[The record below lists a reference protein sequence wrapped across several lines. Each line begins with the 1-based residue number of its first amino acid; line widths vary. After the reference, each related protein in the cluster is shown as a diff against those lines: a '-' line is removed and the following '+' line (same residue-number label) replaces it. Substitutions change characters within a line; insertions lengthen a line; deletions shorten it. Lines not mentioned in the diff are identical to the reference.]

1 MTLFLEYYHRSLHKW
16 GEELCGDRVEVAHT
30 PHGLIAVVADGLGSG
45 VQASILSTLT
55 AKIAISMLANGA
67 DTEEVIS
74 TIALTLPVCRRREL
88 AYSTI
93 NVVRL
98 SPQGECYL
106 AEFDCPETLVLSGNK
121 LRHDIVRAARTIGG
135 KRVKESFF
143 RVVPGDMVFLISDGV
158 VHAGVGTSLNM
169 GWQWAN
175 VAAFVAKSAQQGN
188 SLRAI
193 VSALYHTCQH
203 LYVGRPGDDTTIL
216 GIRARQP
223 EPVCV
228 LTGPPKDPAQDREV
242 VSRFVAAR
250 GRKAICG
257 GSTAQLVAREL
268 GTRLATELTTMDDS
282 IPPTAEM
289 EGIDLVT
296 EGMLTLSAALT
307 IIRTFAASQDDLEDS
322 ALLKRKDGASRL
334 ANLFLTQATHIH
346 FMVGGAINAAH
357 LDYTLSRV
365 SARRQ
370 IISDLMHYLRQLG
383 KEVTAEHF

>member
-1 MTLFLEYYHRSLHKW
+1 MTLFFEYYHRSLHKW
-16 GEELCGDRVEVAHT
+16 GEELCGDHVEVAHT

-55 AKIAISMLANGA
+55 AKIAVSMLANGA
-67 DTEEVIS
+67 DTDEVIS

-93 NVVRL
+93 NVLRL

-106 AEFDCPETLVLSGNK
+106 AEFDCPETLIFSGHK
-121 LRHDIVRAARTIGG
+121 LREIARSERIIGG

-143 RVVPGDMVFLISDGV
+143 SVAPGDMIFLISDGV
-158 VHAGVGTSLNM
+158 IHAGVGASLNM

-175 VAAFVAKSAQQGN
+175 VAAFVAKSAKQSN

-193 VSALYHTCQH
+193 VSALYHTCKH

-216 GIRARQP
+216 GIRAREP
-223 EPVCV
+223 EPVYV

-242 VSRFVAAR
+242 VSRFVAAQ
-250 GRKAICG
+250 GRKVICG

-282 IPPTAEM
+282 IPPTADM

-334 ANLFLTQATHIH
+334 ANLLLTQATHIY
-346 FMVGGAINAAH
+346 FLVGGAVNTAH
-357 LDYTLSRV
+357 LDYTSSQV

-370 IISDLMHYLRQLG
+370 LISDLTHYLRQLG
-383 KEVTAEHF
+383 KEVVVEYF

>member
-1 MTLFLEYYHRSLHKW
+1 VTLFFEYYHRSLHKW
-16 GEELCGDRVEVAHT
+16 GEELCGDNVQVAHT
-30 PHGLIAVVADGLGSG
+30 PHGLIAVLADGLGSG

-55 AKIAISMLANGA
+55 AKIAVSMLANGA

-93 NVVRL
+93 NVLRL
-98 SPQGECYL
+98 SPTGECYL
-106 AEFDCPETLVLSGNK
+106 AEFDCPETLLFRGSK
-121 LRHDIVRAARTIGG
+121 LRDIVRSERIIGG
-135 KRVKESFF
+135 KRVKESHFS
-143 RVVPGDMVFLISDGV
+143 VAPGDMVFLISDGV
-158 VHAGVGTSLNM
+158 IHAGVGSSLNM

-175 VAAFVAKSAQQGN
+175 VAAFIAKSVQQKS

-203 LYVGRPGDDTTIL
+203 LYAGKPGDDTTIL
-216 GIRARQP
+216 GIRAREP
-223 EPVCV
+223 EPVYV
-228 LTGPPKDPAQDREV
+228 LTGPPKDPTLDQEIVR
-242 VSRFVAAR
+242 RFVAAR
-250 GRKAICG
+250 GRKVICG

-268 GTRLATELTTMDDS
+268 GTRLATELTTMHDS
-282 IPPTAEM
+282 IPPTADM

-322 ALLKRKDGASRL
+322 ALLRRRDGASRL
-334 ANLFLTQATHIH
+334 ANLLLTQATHIH
-346 FMVGGAINAAH
+346 FMVGGAINTAH
-357 LDYTLSRV
+357 LDYTSAQV

-370 IISDLMHYLRQLG
+370 LILDLTHYLQQLG
-383 KEVTAEHF
+383 KQVSVEYF

>member
-1 MTLFLEYYHRSLHKW
+1 VTLFFEYYHRSLHKW
-16 GEELCGDRVEVAHT
+16 GEELCGDHVEVAHT
-30 PHGLIAVVADGLGSG
+30 PHGLVAVVADGLGSG

-55 AKIAISMLANGA
+55 AKIAVSMLADGA

-93 NVVRL
+93 NVLRL
-98 SPQGECYL
+98 SPRGECYL
-106 AEFDCPETLVLSGNK
+106 AEFDCPETMVFKGGRLQ
-121 LRHDIVRAARTIGG
+121 DIRRVERTISG
-135 KRVKESFF
+135 KRIKESIFGLTA
-143 RVVPGDMVFLISDGV
+143 GDMVFLISDGV
-158 VHAGVGTSLNM
+158 IHAGVGASLNM

-175 VAAFVAKSAQQGN
+175 VAAFIAKSAKQGN

-193 VSALYHTCQH
+193 VSALYHTCEH

-216 GIRARQP
+216 GIGAREP
-223 EPVCV
+223 EPVYV
-228 LTGPPKDPAQDREV
+228 LTGPPEDPALDKEV
-242 VSRFVAAR
+242 VGRFVAAR
-250 GRKAICG
+250 GHKVICG

-268 GTRLATELTTMDDS
+268 GLRLATELMTMDDS

-334 ANLFLTQATHIH
+334 ANLLLTQATHIY
-346 FMVGGAINAAH
+346 FLVGGAINTAH
-357 LDYTLSRV
+357 LDYTMSRV

-370 IISDLMHYLRQLG
+370 LIADLAHYLRQLG
-383 KEVTAEHF
+383 KYVTVEHF